1 MIPGH
6 VRTKREEEKSETGG
20 GSWNEQGKDTW
31 DQRLR
36 SRAAAILGRKNRSW
50 EHLRSVQHRGFDI
63 PACEWKAK
71 PVRKTSKRCGLEEPT
86 PALLSSWAWKDRNL
100 SLQLPLNFSV
110 GINNG
115 NPTVNLS
122 LFKIRI
128 EHHLDSLKSRRTQK
142 RTWRDKRLARVFE
155 QFAALH
161 VAQLLLPQ
169 VSKLSSAFAAVSLS
183 RAIFSQMLHRQRKD
197 DNVLQTSALW
207 FVGSRSLTKLVLPH
221 IHFQLSALQ
230 ACIVTMTRQRRLLRQ
245 CARGSIK
252 DGLDKES
259 AWRKY
264 HRWAAQQLAPF
275 IIDLVDKP
283 PLEGLFALMSTLS
296 VDHSRDGLSTGR
308 TPLFSASIRWGRRA
322 STSSKEMCS
331 AEWAEDVQCKGL
343 KEEDYSLGMRH
354 LSAADE
360 TTESLRIL
368 CRALYLAA
376 VFFPF
381 LCCCP
386 SLFVV
391 DQKSWIRTMVWKFLL
406 LGITSSGAALIKWG
420 QWAATREDLFPTDLC
435 QILSSLHDDAP
446 KHSFQRSRRQVE
458 DEFGCDLFD
467 IFDSFEEV
475 PVASGSIAQ
484 VHIAVIKESRIHP
497 EFRHRLPSSRKVAVK
512 VRHPNVAEQ
521 IRRDFQVVKPLVN
534 FLTNFRAFRWLGLK
548 ESVSQFSHVMTAQAD
563 LTVEANHLYRCG
575 KNFAHVETTVIPLPI
590 RNLISP
596 SVLVETFEEGR
607 SVAGYMKAPSAAN
620 TQIVNLGIDTYLH
633 MLLKD
638 NFVHTDLHP
647 GNIMVREVPCHGS
660 GDVAGLQLILLD
672 FGLVVELTPEMRHR
686 FISFLFHIASGNS
699 TRASELLLSWAKSQ
713 HCTDVKAFQRGMADL
728 WDTHCGVGV
737 RQVDVDRVLKECLR
751 LCRQYEVSVDVEYA
765 ELVLGVCII
774 TSFATQLDPEV
785 NLMDAAVPCFFL
797 YNLTGRVSG
806 RVYD

>member
-1 MIPGH
+1 MVSGR
-6 VRTKREEEKSETGG
+6 VRTKAEEEKPEKGG
-20 GSWNEQGKDTW
+20 GSLEGQGKDTW
-31 DQRLR
+31 DKRLR
-36 SRAAAILGRKNRSW
+36 SRAAAILGRKNRTW
-50 EHLRSVQHRGFDI
+50 KQLRSVQHRGFEI
-63 PACEWKAK
+63 PTCEWKAEQ
-71 PVRKTSKRCGLEEPT
+71 VRKTSERCGLEEPT

-100 SLQLPLNFSV
+100 SLQLPLSFSV
-110 GINNG
+110 GVNNG
-115 NPTVNLS
+115 NPTMNLS

-128 EHHLDSLKSRRTQK
+128 EQHLDTFNRRKTRKQAWRNK
-142 RTWRDKRLARVFE
+142 RFARVFE

-169 VSKLSSAFAAVSLS
+169 VSNASSTFVAVSWF
-183 RAIFSQMLHRQRKD
+183 RAIFSQLLRKQRKD
-197 DNVLQTSALW
+197 DNLLRTSALC
-207 FVGSRSLTKLVLPH
+207 FVGSRSFAKLLLPR

-230 ACIVTMTRQRRLLRQ
+230 ACILTMAKRRRLQRQ

-252 DGLDKES
+252 DGRDAES
-259 AWRKY
+259 AWRNY
-264 HRWAAQQLAPF
+264 HRWAAKKLAPF

-296 VDHSRDGLSTGR
+296 IDHSRDGLSMGR
-308 TPLFSASIRWGRRA
+308 PPLFSASIRLGRRA
-322 STSSKEMCS
+322 STSSMEMCT
-331 AEWAEDVQCKGL
+331 AEWTEDVQCEGL
-343 KEEDYSLGMRH
+343 KEEDYSVGVRH
-354 LSAADE
+354 LSTVAE
-360 TTESLRIL
+360 TTEALRIL

-381 LCCCP
+381 LSCCP
-386 SLFVV
+386 SLLVV

-435 QILSSLHDDAP
+435 RVLSSLHDDAP
-446 KHSFQRSRRQVE
+446 KHSFRRSRRQIE
-458 DEFGCDLFD
+458 HEFGCDLFD
-467 IFDSFEEV
+467 IFDSFEEE

-484 VHIAVIKESRIHP
+484 VHIAVIRESRICP
-497 EFRHRLPSSRKVAVK
+497 EIRHHLPSSRKVAVK
-512 VRHPNVAEQ
+512 VRHPNVAEH

-563 LTVEANHLYRCG
+563 LTVEADHLYRCG
-575 KNFAHVETTVIPLPI
+575 KNFAHVEMTVIPLPI
-590 RNLISP
+590 RDLISP

-647 GNIMVREVPCHGS
+647 GNIMVREMPCHSPG
-660 GDVAGLQLILLD
+660 GVTGLQLILLD

-699 TRASELLLSWAKSQ
+699 MRASELLLSWAKSQ
-713 HCTDVKAFQRGMADL
+713 HCTDVKAFRRGMADL
-728 WDTHCGVGV
+728 WDAHCGVGV

-774 TSFATQLDPEV
+774 TGFATQLDPEV

-797 YNLTGRVSG
+797 YNLLGRVSG